1 MSANAIGILQYE
13 SDRIG
18 LFLGDWIAEKM
29 VVMGGRGEYDSRGVW
44 IGWRVKTS
52 ARNVFEDD

>member
-1 MSANAIGILQYE
+1 MSANAIGILQYD

-18 LFLGDWIAEKM
+18 LFLSNWIAKKM
-29 VVMGGRGEYDSRGVW
+29 VVMGGRGEYDSRGAW

-52 ARNVFEDD
+52 VRRCIQR